1 MSQTSEDRRG
11 AFRAAIERFLQ
22 ERLASKLEKLADD
35 DPKRNELLM
44 RYVYTNW
51 LEKIARSATQV
62 QRVTHPLRATFP
74 AAHIRETT
82 SLYRTSADLVQRME
96 VGTHCLGPGLK
107 DDVTGN
113 AAVSADVREDML
125 EALNVECLGQR
136 LCDWI
141 KASDPDLLAALSDD
155 QALAVSFI
163 NGLQQFIERP
173 ESASSHSL
181 AKQLY
186 WLIGD
191 DPADDGDFHLL
202 APLYASSFAHTV
214 FRTINEDRFSEPAK
228 AAQKAKWERRDHDG
242 VSREYPNLA
251 VQKFGGTKPQNI
263 SQLNSE
269 RGGSNYLLASLP
281 PRWKSREVQA
291 PWYVDSVLSRFGN
304 SEGVW
309 ASVRELRDFLRSD
322 PPPTME
328 TRDRREGLIDSL
340 IDGLIDF
347 AQRFQV
353 MLPAGWTHD
362 ARCRLP
368 EVEQL
373 WLDPGRVL
381 ENAEDDAVFCE
392 KWHKMD
398 WPAEVGSRFGN
409 WLNKQMGPDLPL
421 GDVEARQW
429 QTELL
434 LQQGWAQRLHEL
446 RGQLDAPRYIPTREG
461 A

>member
-11 AFRAAIERFLQ
+11 AFRAAMENFLQ
-22 ERLASKLEKLADD
+22 ERMSSKLDKLAAD
-35 DPKRNELLM
+35 DPKRPGLIGKYGFDTWV
-44 RYVYTNW
+44 RDASVRAA
-51 LEKIARSATQV
+51 KIHMATHV
-62 QRVTHPLRATFP
+62 PKATHPSSKGTSFLCQP
-74 AAHIRETT
+74 TT
-82 SLYRTSADLVQRME
+82 LPRHAV
-96 VGTHCLGPGLK
+96 VGTHSLTA
-107 DDVTGN
+107 DFAVD
-113 AAVSADVREDML
+113 AAVEDAKVLDVYAFL
-125 EALNVECLGQR
+125 KIECLGNTLMEHILAGDQ
-136 LCDWI
+136 
-141 KASDPDLLAALSDD
+141 DLRAALATDH
-155 QALAVSFI
+155 LVSLNI
-163 NGLQQFIERP
+163 L
-173 ESASSHSL
+173 ESFQRVAEETKPLRTSTL
-181 AKQLY
+181 GKQLY
-186 WLIGD
+186 WLIGE
-191 DPADDGDFHLL
+191 DPADNGDFHLL

-291 PWYVDSVLSRFGN
+291 PWYVDSVLSRFAHN
-304 SEGVW
+304 EGVW
-309 ASVRELRDFLRSD
+309 ALVRELRDFLLSN

-340 IDGLIDF
+340 IDGLVDF

-362 ARCRLP
+362 SRCRLP
-368 EVEQL
+368 EAERL

-381 ENAEDDAVFCE
+381 ADAEDDAVFCG

-421 GDVEARQW
+421 GDIEARQW

-434 LQQGWAQRLHEL
+434 LQQDWAQRLHEL
-446 RGQLDAPRYIPTREG
+446 RGQLDAPRHIPTREG
-461 A
+461 V

>member
-11 AFRAAIERFLQ
+11 AFRAAMENFLLEQ
-22 ERLASKLEKLADD
+22 LKGMRAKLGPDDPEMEKLSEQYA
-35 DPKRNELLM
+35 
-44 RYVYTNW
+44 YTNW
-51 LEKIARSATQV
+51 LTKVTRSATQV

-74 AAHIRETT
+74 AAHIKETT
-82 SLYRTSADLVQRME
+82 SLYRTSADLIQRLE
-96 VGTHCLGPGLK
+96 VGTHCLGAELR

-113 AAVSADVREDML
+113 AAVSADVRGEIL
-125 EALNVECLGQR
+125 AALRVECLGQK

-155 QALAVSFI
+155 QALASSFL
-163 NGLQQFIERP
+163 NGFQQFIERP
-173 ESASSHSL
+173 EAASSHAL

-186 WLIGD
+186 WLTGE
-191 DPADDGDFHLL
+191 DPANDGDFHLL

-291 PWYVDSVLSRFGN
+291 PWYVDTVLSRFGH
-304 SEGVW
+304 SDGVW
-309 ASVRELRDFLRSD
+309 AQVRELRDFLLSD

-340 IDGLIDF
+340 IDGLVDF

-362 ARCRLP
+362 SRCRLP
-368 EVEQL
+368 EPERL

-381 ENAEDDAVFCE
+381 ADAEDDAVFCE
-392 KWHKMD
+392 KWHRMD
-398 WPAEVGSRFGN
+398 WPAEVGNRFGN

-434 LQQGWAQRLHEL
+434 LQQDWAQRLHEL
-446 RGQLDAPRYIPTREG
+446 RGQLDAPRYVPTREG
-461 A
+461 V

>member
-11 AFRAAIERFLQ
+11 TFRAAIERFLQ
-22 ERLASKLEKLADD
+22 ERLASKLDKLAAD
-35 DPKRNELLM
+35 DPKRSELLVQ
-44 RYVYTNW
+44 YAPAAW
-51 LEKIARSATQV
+51 LADAARRVAQIQT
-62 QRVTHPLRATFP
+62 VTHSLKPIHPEARGTNLYCP
-74 AAHIRETT
+74 PT
-82 SLYRTSADLVQRME
+82 SLPSHREVGSHVLSADFA
-96 VGTHCLGPGLK
+96 G
-107 DDVTGN
+107 DVVGN
-113 AAVSADVREDML
+113 AAALDVYKFLKIAVEGRPLL
-125 EALNVECLGQR
+125 EWMQQDDA
-136 LCDWI
+136 
-141 KASDPDLLAALSDD
+141 DLLTALSGDSGKA
-155 QALAVSFI
+155 QAWAEAFRSVT
-163 NGLQQFIERP
+163 EP
-173 ESASSHSL
+173 ASEIPASHGL

-186 WLIGD
+186 WLTGE
-191 DPADDGDFHLL
+191 DPADDSDFHLL

-214 FRTINEDRFSEPAK
+214 FRTINEDRFSESAK
-228 AAQKAKWERRDHDG
+228 AAQKAKWEHRDHDG

-291 PWYVDSVLSRFGN
+291 PWHVDSVLSRFVH

-309 ASVRELRDFLRSD
+309 AQVRELRDFLRSD
-322 PPPTME
+322 PPPTVE
-328 TRDRREGLIDSL
+328 TRNRRESL
-340 IDGLIDF
+340 IDNLIDDLVDF

-353 MLPAGWTHD
+353 MLPAGWTRD
-362 ARCRLP
+362 PRCRLP
-368 EVEQL
+368 EAERL

-381 ENAEDDAVFCE
+381 ANAEDDAVFCG
-392 KWHKMD
+392 KWHQLD

-421 GDVEARQW
+421 GDVETRQW

-434 LQQGWAQRLHEL
+434 LQQDWAQRLHQL

-461 A
+461 V

>member
-11 AFRAAIERFLQ
+11 AFRAAMEHFLQ
-22 ERLASKLEKLADD
+22 ERLASKLDKLAAD
-35 DPKRNELLM
+35 DPKRSELLVQ
-44 RYVYTNW
+44 YAPAAW
-51 LEKIARSATQV
+51 LADAARRVAQIQT
-62 QRVTHPLRATFP
+62 VTHSLKPIHPEARGTNLYCPP
-74 AAHIRETT
+74 A
-82 SLYRTSADLVQRME
+82 SLPNRLE
-96 VGTHCLGPGLK
+96 VGSHVLGADFAG
-107 DDVTGN
+107 DVVGN
-113 AAVSADVREDML
+113 AAALDVYKFLKVIVEERPLL
-125 EALNVECLGQR
+125 EWMQQDDA
-136 LCDWI
+136 
-141 KASDPDLLAALSDD
+141 DLLAALSDD
-155 QALAVSFI
+155 SEKAQAWVEAFRSVT
-163 NGLQQFIERP
+163 QP
-173 ESASSHSL
+173 ASEIPASHGL

-186 WLIGD
+186 WLIGE
-191 DPADDGDFHLL
+191 DPANNGDFHLL

-281 PRWKSREVQA
+281 PRWKSREVQT
-291 PWYVDSVLSRFGN
+291 PWYVDSVLSRFGH

-309 ASVRELRDFLRSD
+309 ALVRELRDFLLSN

-328 TRDRREGLIDSL
+328 TRDRREDLIDSL
-340 IDGLIDF
+340 IDGLVDF

-362 ARCRLP
+362 SRCRLP
-368 EVEQL
+368 EAERL

-381 ENAEDDAVFCE
+381 ADAEDDAVFCG
-392 KWHKMD
+392 KWHRMD

-434 LQQGWAQRLHEL
+434 LQQDWAQRLHEL

-461 A
+461 V

>member
-1 MSQTSEDRRG
+1 MSDSPQDRR
-11 AFRAAIERFLQ
+11 ALFRAAIERFLQ
-22 ERLASKLEKLADD
+22 ERLASKLDKLADD
-35 DPKRNELLM
+35 DPKRSDLLAQ
-44 RYVYTNW
+44 YAPEAW
-51 LEKIARSATQV
+51 LTDAARRVAQIQT
-62 QRVTHPLRATFP
+62 VTHALKAIHPEARGTNLYCP
-74 AAHIRETT
+74 PESLPSHREVG
-82 SLYRTSADLVQRME
+82 SHVLSADFA
-96 VGTHCLGPGLK
+96 G
-107 DDVTGN
+107 DVVGN
-113 AAVSADVREDML
+113 AAALDVYKFLKIAVEARPLL
-125 EALNVECLGQR
+125 EWMQQGDA
-136 LCDWI
+136 
-141 KASDPDLLAALSDD
+141 DLLAALSDD
-155 QALAVSFI
+155 RERAQAWADAFNSVT
-163 NGLQQFIERP
+163 EP
-173 ESASSHSL
+173 ASEIPASHGL

-186 WLIGD
+186 WLTGD
-191 DPADDGDFHLL
+191 DPADDRDFHLL

-214 FRTINEDRFSEPAK
+214 FRRINEDRFSESAK
-228 AAQKAKWERRDHDG
+228 AAQKARWEHRDHDG

-291 PWYVDSVLSRFGN
+291 PWYVDSVLSRFGH

-309 ASVRELRDFLRSD
+309 AQVRELRDFLRSD

-362 ARCRLP
+362 TRCRLP
-368 EVEQL
+368 EPERL

-381 ENAEDDAVFCE
+381 ANAEDDAVFCD

-398 WPAEVGSRFGN
+398 WPAEVGNRFSN
-409 WLNKQMGPDLPL
+409 WLNKQMGTDLPL

-429 QTELL
+429 ETELL

-446 RGQLDAPRYIPTREG
+446 RGQLDAPHYIPTRDG
-461 A
+461 T